1 MDCFFNE
8 GIKVL
13 YRAAMAI
20 LLLFYKHSVRQNS
33 EWMNEILTN
42 GIDSALTKFC
52 KQIPVKYKST
62 IMTDSHVEKPMEECS
77 MFIIN

>member
-20 LLLFYKHSVRQNS
+20 LLLFYKYSSRQNS
-33 EWMNEILTN
+33 EWMSEILTN

-52 KQIPVKYKST
+52 KQIPVRYTST
-62 IMTDSHVEKPMEECS
+62 VITVCYVEKAREERKLVHY
-77 MFIIN
+77 